1 MRCPLCHKDIEK
13 FEGAS
18 EDLAWR
24 KHLGYK
30 ECSAA
35 NVRVSTNAK
44 ARISILKTKRPPASE
59 VILEEEDEEEDN
71 QEPVGRIEERSQGQS
86 QNDIENSLE
95 KVPDLEASIKSKR
108 TSH

>member
-1 MRCPLCHKDIEK
+1 MRCPLCHKNIEK

-44 ARISILKTKRPPASE
+44 ARISILKTKRPPE
-59 VILEEEDEEEDN
+59 VILEEEDEVTEE
-71 QEPVGRIEERSQGQS
+71 
-86 QNDIENSLE
+86 EN
-95 KVPDLEASIKSKR
+95 
-108 TSH
+108 